1 MIFVH
6 HFLSGLDLLEVA
18 HSEEHPLLALP
29 HCLEVEEVVVL
40 HLIVRTVR
48 HRVVHHQ
55 VLDLLHRLARR
66 ETVLHLHAPRMVE
79 IHYQH
84 AQHRLLRLVV
94 AFLVFVHHLL
104 QQQSSSLELA
114 VANR

>member
-1 MIFVH
+1 
-6 HFLSGLDLLEVA
+6 
-18 HSEEHPLLALP
+18 
-29 HCLEVEEVVVL
+29 
-40 HLIVRTVR
+40 
-48 HRVVHHQ
+48 
-55 VLDLLHRLARR
+55 
-66 ETVLHLHAPRMVE
+66 MVE

-94 AFLVFVHHLL
+94 AFVVFVHHLL